1 MDKLLETHIIE
12 KLAQE
17 EIENWNSP
25 LSIKDLKLKLK
36 KKVKFYQSFKDEII
50 LIVHN
55 CFIKHEKHIAT
66 RFMSPA
72 LP

>member
-12 KLAQE
+12 KMAQE

-36 KKVKFYQSFKDEII
+36 KKGKILSII
-50 LIVHN
+50 
-55 CFIKHEKHIAT
+55 
-66 RFMSPA
+66 
-72 LP
+72 